1 MKRSTPAAAVTICL
15 FLGSMMSFAASACTD
30 SPTHVFFGQEY
41 DPVRDCLASVTAVD
55 TISGNDT
62 GQSCSLVCIAAPPDP
77 EAGVAVFVSTT
88 CPPYPPLFD
97 SSGTGPECQRALA
110 AANRKA
116 TCLDDGGVSSTTPP
130 DDSGTGDE
138 DASDASND

>member
-1 MKRSTPAAAVTICL
+1 MTRRAIPVHLAIGL
-15 FLGSMMSFAASACTD
+15 FFGSIVSLCVSACTE

-41 DPVRDCLASVTAVD
+41 DPVRDCLQSVTAVD

-62 GQSCSLVCIAAPPDP
+62 GQSCNLVCIAAPPDP
-77 EAGVAVFVSTT
+77 EAGVAVYVSTT

-97 SSGTGPECQRALA
+97 ASGTSAECRLALA

-116 TCLDDGGVSSTTPP
+116 ACLDDGGVSSTTPG
-130 DDSGTGDE
+130 DAGTIR
-138 DASDASND
+138 DASSD